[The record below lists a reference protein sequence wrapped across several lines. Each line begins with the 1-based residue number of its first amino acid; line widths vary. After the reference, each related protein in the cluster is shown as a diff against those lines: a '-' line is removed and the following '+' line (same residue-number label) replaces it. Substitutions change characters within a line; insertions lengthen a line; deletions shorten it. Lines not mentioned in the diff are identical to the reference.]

1 MSDEIV
7 ERFERIVSAAL
18 FSAAMVEDADVEAV
32 RAALATAEAARPD
45 EREAFEAWCAT
56 NGHGTLDDMMM
67 PMDRALKNLLWS
79 AWQARAATSRD
90 AQDDAYVCGRN
101 DERAAITAQ
110 PAATHDAA
118 EAGQAPHAR
127 VQPPTEGAQRP

>member
-45 EREAFEAWCAT
+45 EREAFEAWCAFDGVPNDSAPT
-56 NGHGTLDDMMM
+56 WHRAMVLVRRLKHG
-67 PMDRALKNLLWS
+67 A
-79 AWQARAATSRD
+79 
-90 AQDDAYVCGRN
+90 
-101 DERAAITAQ
+101 
-110 PAATHDAA
+110 
-118 EAGQAPHAR
+118 
-127 VQPPTEGAQRP
+127 